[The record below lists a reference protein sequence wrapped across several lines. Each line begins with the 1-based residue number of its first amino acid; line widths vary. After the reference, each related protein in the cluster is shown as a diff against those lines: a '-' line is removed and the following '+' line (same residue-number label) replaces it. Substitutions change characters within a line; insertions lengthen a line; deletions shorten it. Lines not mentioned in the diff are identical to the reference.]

1 MQMIRALARCSE
13 EKSILPIE
21 DTETTT
27 PTELR
32 ISARGP
38 SFATSSAE
46 AMAVKKATGGQ
57 VAQRSEAYPGQRHQ
71 KIHQPQRGCVRP
83 GINPRRIS
91 GAPAERH
98 DKIRGSTSIREHWQS
113 FVDL

>member
-1 MQMIRALARCSE
+1 MQMIRALSRCSE

-57 VAQRSEAYPGQRHQ
+57 VAQRSEAYPGTTAP
-71 KIHQPQRGCVRP
+71 K
-83 GINPRRIS
+83 NPA
-91 GAPAERH
+91 APSDAYDENP
-98 DKIRGSTSIREHWQS
+98 S
-113 FVDL
+113 FNPFRKPDWIDL